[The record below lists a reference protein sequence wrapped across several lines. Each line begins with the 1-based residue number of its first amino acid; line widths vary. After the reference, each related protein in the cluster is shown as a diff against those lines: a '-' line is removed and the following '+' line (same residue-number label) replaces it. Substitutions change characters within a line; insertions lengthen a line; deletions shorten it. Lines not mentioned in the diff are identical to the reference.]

1 MSLQFL
7 WNTSLPLKPSLS
19 DSTYKDTTETQ
30 LNVRVSDGW
39 EQNSLSQNIQGE
51 LKNSIRKSA
60 ATFLVIMRRRR
71 RWTTRANSG
80 SWGCKRGR
88 ISRMQCLPGAGTH
101 KYSMTPNWFLKTS
114 SISHLWIKPMSLLV
128 ALLPPL
134 STVLCLWLNL
144 FCAHQTITLHQEF
157 PGHYQAYWSFLTFGL
172 QNGHIKVEWD
182 TRKLRQRK
190 VM

>member
-1 MSLQFL
+1 
-7 WNTSLPLKPSLS
+7 
-19 DSTYKDTTETQ
+19 
-30 LNVRVSDGW
+30 
-39 EQNSLSQNIQGE
+39 
-51 LKNSIRKSA
+51 
-60 ATFLVIMRRRR
+60 
-71 RWTTRANSG
+71 
-80 SWGCKRGR
+80 
-88 ISRMQCLPGAGTH
+88 
-101 KYSMTPNWFLKTS
+101 
-114 SISHLWIKPMSLLV
+114 MSLLV